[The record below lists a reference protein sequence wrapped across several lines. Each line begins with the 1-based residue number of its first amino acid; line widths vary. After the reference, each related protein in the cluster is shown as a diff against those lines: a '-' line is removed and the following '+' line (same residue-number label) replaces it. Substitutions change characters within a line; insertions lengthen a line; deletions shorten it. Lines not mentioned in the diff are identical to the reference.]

1 MGGADKRKTGINE
14 KEKIIQQDSK
24 PLETNSFS
32 KRLICPEKT
41 RKVYGRKA
49 GLKNFISLMLFRF
62 PM

>member
-1 MGGADKRKTGINE
+1 MGKRKTRINE
-14 KEKIIQQDSK
+14 REKIIQQDSK
-24 PLETNSFS
+24 PLERNSFS
-32 KRLICPEKT
+32 KRLICPQEM